1 MQLQNKAKWQGE
13 SSWRHGGQRVH
24 PRKAYSWSAMSTV
37 EAANTTN
44 IENESKELAECDFT
58 FGFSSPFQSTQLAV
72 YFFGLFL
79 YLCVSSCIFLY
90 LYVSFCIFTYLY
102 VSLRIFMYLY
112 VSFCFWRIFTYLYVS
127 FKTVQEDT
135 YVSLR
140 IFIYL
145 SKPFRKIRTY
155 LYVSL
160 SIFWTGFERYI
171 KIRKDT

>member
-13 SSWRHGGQRVH
+13 SSGRHGGQRVH

-79 YLCVSSCIFLY
+79 SLCVSSCIFLY

-127 FKTVQEDT
+127 FKNRSGRYVRIFTYLYVSFETVPEDT

-140 IFIYL
+140 IFMYL
-145 SKPFRKIRTY
+145 LNRFRKIH
-155 LYVSL
+155 
-160 SIFWTGFERYI
+160 
-171 KIRKDT
+171 KDT